1 MQLRR
6 DNAAGNIYN
15 LVGFQTHL
23 RFPEQKRVFSMIPA
37 LHDAEFVRY
46 GVMHRNTF
54 LNSPKLLDACYADR
68 RDPMVAFAGQMTGV
82 EGYVESCASGYLAAV
97 SMAARLAG
105 ETRAG
110 LRHRDG
116 HRRAGALCQ
125 RQHRG
130 IVPADECE
138 FRHHRPARAAGAWKK
153 QTRIWP
159 LPTGRL
165 RTWRPWRNEGTGMKI
180 ILMQWEATTP
190 GCRGARCTEAA
201 KEFGV
206 QIVLVGRG
214 ADILASMKAQGWD
227 TLPDGVELANA
238 EDVVDMHCDPA
249 AVVKQHPNSSLV
261 LGARMLA
268 QGGGDAFISVSNTGA
283 LLTAATLLVKRI
295 RGIRR
300 AAFSPVLPTKDGH
313 AILIDAGANA
323 ECTPEFLLQFGCM
336 GSFYAQKA
344 LGIES
349 PRVGLL
355 NNGAEDT
362 KGDPLHREAH
372 QLLKRAAEQG
382 TIHFVGNVEAR
393 DVPFGAADVI
403 VADGFSGNV
412 LLKTMEGTA
421 MFMSDMMKQMFYRNP
436 LTMLG
441 ALLCKRA

>member
-1 MQLRR
+1 
-6 DNAAGNIYN
+6 
-15 LVGFQTHL
+15 
-23 RFPEQKRVFSMIPA
+23 
-37 LHDAEFVRY
+37 
-46 GVMHRNTF
+46 
-54 LNSPKLLDACYADR
+54 
-68 RDPMVAFAGQMTGV
+68 
-82 EGYVESCASGYLAAV
+82 
-97 SMAARLAG
+97 
-105 ETRAG
+105 
-110 LRHRDG
+110 
-116 HRRAGALCQ
+116 
-125 RQHRG
+125 
-130 IVPADECE
+130 
-138 FRHHRPARAAGAWKK
+138 
-153 QTRIWP
+153 
-159 LPTGRL
+159 
-165 RTWRPWRNEGTGMKI
+165 MKI
-180 ILMQWEATTP
+180 ILDAMGGDNAP
-190 GCRGARCTEAA
+190 DAVVRGALEAA

-268 QGGGDAFISVSNTGA
+268 QGGGDALISAGNTGA

-436 LTMLG
+436 LTMLS
-441 ALLCKRA
+441 ALLCKKGINGIRKTMDYRETGGSIVIGISRPVIKAHGSSDAAAVRGAIRQAIRAVESGFCEEIRANIGQMILPREEEHAE